1 MVLHSHSWPLGCAV
15 AGQVVP
21 WRSTELR
28 RVYAAVI
35 ILGRVADEEKQ
46 VSFSRE
52 LVTEPNVTFQLSP
65 QIRRAGQQEC

>member
-1 MVLHSHSWPLGCAV
+1 M
-15 AGQVVP
+15 P

-28 RVYAAVI
+28 MVYAAVI